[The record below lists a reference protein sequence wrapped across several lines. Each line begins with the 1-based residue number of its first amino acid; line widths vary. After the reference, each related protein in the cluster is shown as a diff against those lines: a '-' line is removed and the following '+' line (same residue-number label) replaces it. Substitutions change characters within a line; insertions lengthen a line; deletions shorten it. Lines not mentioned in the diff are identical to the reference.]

1 MGKVS
6 AMIRTALREPTAEQ
20 LRAALSHPDASYE
33 VVDGQIVESPEM
45 SLFAHVVA
53 QRLAEAMAKR
63 ASELRVGFV
72 LTETLFILDA
82 SRDLRRRPDVAFV
95 SFARWPRDR
104 EIPIEGDCEVV
115 PDIAVEVLCPND
127 LARDVSRKLGE
138 YFRSG
143 VGHVW
148 VVQPSEGEIS
158 IFDSPK
164 HATILGLEDVLD
176 GSGPLNGL
184 GVGLSDLFRRTME

>member
-1 MGKVS
+1 
-6 AMIRTALREPTAEQ
+6 MIRTAPGEPTAEQ
-20 LRAALSHPDASYE
+20 LQAALSHPDASYE

-63 ASELRVGFV
+63 ASELRAGFV

-95 SFARWPRDR
+95 SFDRWPMDR
-104 EIPIEGDCEVV
+104 EIPVEGDCEVV
-115 PDIAVEVLCPND
+115 PDIAVEVLSPND

-143 VGHVW
+143 VRHVW

-158 IFDSPK
+158 IYDSPK
-164 HATILGLEDVLD
+164 RATILSLEDTLD
-176 GSGPLNGL
+176 GSGILTGL
-184 GVGLSDLFRRTME
+184 QSSLSGLFRRTLG